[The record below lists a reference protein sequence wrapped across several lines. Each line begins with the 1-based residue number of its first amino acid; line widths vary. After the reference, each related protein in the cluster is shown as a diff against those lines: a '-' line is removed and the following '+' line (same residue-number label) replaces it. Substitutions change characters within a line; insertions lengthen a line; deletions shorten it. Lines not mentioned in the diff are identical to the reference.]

1 MCACLTVGSC
11 ICKMLPLQQKHS
23 NAQISYTR
31 LHTMGKYL
39 TYEPDNDAS
48 ANETTGESA
57 GATGSADL

>member
-1 MCACLTVGSC
+1 
-11 ICKMLPLQQKHS
+11 MLPLQQKHS

-39 TYEPDNDAS
+39 TDEPDNDAS